1 MSVRSN
7 SRLLMLAR
15 TLISN
20 IQAIIAR
27 KSPIDISAARL
38 DIRYDIRL
46 TINTVDRRWILIW
59 CWNFLHA
66 SDIFGHD
73 IVLESYCAHTVCLY
87 FCVSKKTSDGSYI
100 WAC

>member
-27 KSPIDISAARL
+27 ESPIVVSAAGL
-38 DIRYDIRL
+38 DIRYIIRL
-46 TINTVDRRWILIW
+46 TFNTIDRRWILVW

-66 SDIFGHD
+66 SRILGNY
-73 IVLESYCAHTVCLY
+73 IVMKSHCAHTVC
-87 FCVSKKTSDGSYI
+87 
-100 WAC
+100 